1 MPSIRLLSAAL
12 AAALGLTMLS
22 ACGDDAGTK
31 QDQPSKAALA
41 CRAKWQHLGEDI
53 KPEVDLTQPSALPR
67 RWNTVAATV
76 DYYRTTAT
84 KADCGDRLDE
94 QQQAIASL
102 KTFSARLT
110 GFDMQAQLALVKQDA
125 QAYASGPWPA
135 APTPSPSPKKK
146 HKQKKQPKPVRPP
159 KPALVARALA
169 TLTTQAPI
177 ATQQQSPGWEQAS
190 VIDLSDTAATAKS
203 VKDLQFLSTQSS
215 GWRASQAALLLIRTA
230 LAAKAG

>member
-1 MPSIRLLSAAL
+1 MPGIRLLSAAL
-12 AAALGLTMLS
+12 VAALGLATLNG
-22 ACGDDAGTK
+22 CGDDADKK

-53 KPEVDLTQPSALPR
+53 KPQTELTQPSALPR

-94 QQQAIASL
+94 QQAAISAL

-110 GFDMQAQLALVKQDA
+110 GFDMEAQLALVKQDA
-125 QAYASGPWPA
+125 QAYAAGPWPA
-135 APTPSPSPKKK
+135 APTPSPTPKQKKK
-146 HKQKKQPKPVRPP
+146 HKKQPKPVRPP
-159 KPALVARALA
+159 KPALVSQALA

-177 ATQQQSPGWEQAS
+177 ATQQQDPGWEQAS
-190 VIDLSDTAATAKS
+190 VIDLGDTAATAKAI
-203 VKDLQFLSTQSS
+203 KDLQFLSTQSS
-215 GWRASQAALLLIRTA
+215 GWQASQTALLLIRTA